1 MELTILGY
9 KGGYPSNGVGTSS
22 YLLESDGYHLLI
34 DAGSGSL
41 LALEEHLNPLF
52 LDAVLLSH
60 YHYDHVTDVGSLQ
73 QTRKLKKSDAFP
85 KGPPILPIYAH
96 SQDSFF
102 SLLTK
107 ENITKAI
114 AYEEKSSFSIGP
126 FELTHIKTK
135 HPVICYAFRIVERK
149 TGKVLVYTADSG
161 YMEDLIAFSQDADL
175 LLADTSFYKGQEN
188 NSVHMTS
195 TEVAKIAKKANVM
208 RTILTH
214 LPEETGKNELEL
226 LIKQAI
232 EVAPD
237 SNFMLA
243 EKGRKITI

>member
-9 KGGYPSNGVGTSS
+9 KGGYPSNGVGTSA

-34 DAGSGSL
+34 DVGSGSL
-41 LALEEHLNPLF
+41 LALEEHLNPLS

-73 QTRKLKKSDAFP
+73 QTRKLKKSAAFP
-85 KGPPILPIYAH
+85 KGPPVLPIYAH
-96 SQDSFF
+96 SQDSIF

-107 ENITKAI
+107 ENVTKAI
-114 AYEEKSSFSIGP
+114 AYETKSSFSIGP
-126 FELTHIKTK
+126 FELTHMKTR

-161 YMEDLIAFSQDADL
+161 YMKELIDFSQGADL

-188 NSVHMTS
+188 NPVHMTS
-195 TEVAKIAKKANVM
+195 IEVARIAKNANVL

-214 LPEETGKNELEL
+214 LPEETHDNDLEL
-226 LIKQAI
+226 LRKQAL
-232 EVAPD
+232 EEAPNSD
-237 SNFMLA
+237 FMLA
-243 EKGRKITI
+243 KKGEKIKI